1 VPLDNEDR
9 AYLEKTIDRTVGE
22 VPNLVTMA
30 RVEDYQ
36 KHGQYKEADDFVLG
50 FATGIIYGRFIE
62 YFVARHQ
69 RQSSEDELDEANRV
83 ILRRMREIK
92 EAIFKCG

>member
-1 VPLDNEDR
+1 MPLDNEDR

-36 KHGQYKEADDFVLG
+36 KHGQYK
-50 FATGIIYGRFIE
+50 
-62 YFVARHQ
+62 
-69 RQSSEDELDEANRV
+69 
-83 ILRRMREIK
+83 
-92 EAIFKCG
+92 